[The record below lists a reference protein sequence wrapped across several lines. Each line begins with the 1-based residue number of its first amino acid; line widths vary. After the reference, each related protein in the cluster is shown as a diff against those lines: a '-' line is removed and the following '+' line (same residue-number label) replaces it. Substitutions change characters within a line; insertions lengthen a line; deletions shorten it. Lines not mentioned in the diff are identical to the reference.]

1 MHRPSEGQRPVYSFS
16 VVNIHMNKDEL
27 KLKQEVQ
34 NLAEAEGISF
44 ANALKLSINEIRL
57 EISRRKDRSIKVQE
71 NGQDY

>member
-1 MHRPSEGQRPVYSFS
+1 
-16 VVNIHMNKDEL
+16 VNIHMNKDEL

-44 ANALKLSINEIRL
+44 ANALKLSINAIRL
-57 EISRRKDRSIKVQE
+57 EISRRKDRCIKVQE